1 MANFWMNFAIEI
13 AVLSFLGVLYYFYQK
28 RKILNYEE
36 NKVPLVMN
44 FILESCLSHKT
55 EEAQPMLDT
64 LIEQLDDYLK
74 EKIMTPP
81 LALLR
86 AYADSTDCAPE
97 LKSIIDEGLKEI
109 SE

>member
-13 AVLSFLGVLYYFYQK
+13 AVLSFLSVLYYFYQK
-28 RKILNYEE
+28 RKILQYEE

-44 FILESCLSHKT
+44 YILESCLSHKT
-55 EEAQPMLDT
+55 DSPQPMLDT
-64 LIEQLDDYLK
+64 LIEQLDDFLQ

-86 AYADSTDCAPE
+86 TYADSTDCAPE
-97 LKSIIDEGLKEI
+97 LKLIIHILNE
-109 SE
+109 

>member
-28 RKILNYEE
+28 RKILQYEE

-44 FILESCLSHKT
+44 YILESCLSHKT
-55 EEAQPMLDT
+55 ESPQPMLDT
-64 LIEQLDDYLK
+64 LIEQLDDFLQ
-74 EKIMTPP
+74 EKIMSPP

-86 AYADSTDCAPE
+86 TYADSTDCAPE
-97 LKSIIDEGLKEI
+97 LKLIINEGLKEI
-109 SE
+109 NE

>member
-28 RKILNYEE
+28 RKILQYEE

-44 FILESCLSHKT
+44 YILESCLSHKT
-55 EEAQPMLDT
+55 ESPQPMLDT
-64 LIEQLDDYLK
+64 LIEQLDDFLQ
-74 EKIMTPP
+74 EKIMSPP

-86 AYADSTDCAPE
+86 TYADSNDCAPE
-97 LKSIIDEGLKEI
+97 LKLIINEGLKEI
-109 SE
+109 NE